1 MTAQNAAV
9 QKQKMHQ
16 RITVFHLLTAK
27 IEQDPHLQFLIFM
40 HYSCM
45 YAGKSMCILTRMD
58 LSVCSILAKTISVWS
73 TVDTT
78 LVQLYHLARSVDL
91 LPY

>member
-27 IEQDPHLQFLIFM
+27 IEQDPHLQFLI
-40 HYSCM
+40 
-45 YAGKSMCILTRMD
+45 LV
-58 LSVCSILAKTISVWS
+58 LSIRV
-73 TVDTT
+73 
-78 LVQLYHLARSVDL
+78 VQI
-91 LPY
+91 

>member
-16 RITVFHLLTAK
+16 RITGVHLLTAK

-40 HYSCM
+40 HCAFLIQCKFTRNPELHVGTYSLQNM
-45 YAGKSMCILTRMD
+45 RAY
-58 LSVCSILAKTISVWS
+58 V
-73 TVDTT
+73 
-78 LVQLYHLARSVDL
+78 LYQYL
-91 LPY
+91 

>member
-16 RITVFHLLTAK
+16 RITEVHLLTAK

-40 HYSCM
+40 HYSCI
-45 YAGKSMCILTRMD
+45 YAGKKYVYFDHDGFVS
-58 LSVCSILAKTISVWS
+58 
-73 TVDTT
+73 
-78 LVQLYHLARSVDL
+78 L
-91 LPY
+91 LDSR